1 MKEKV
6 LFKSK
11 EYGLGGHNKLE
22 LRVLGDGGLRL
33 WIQDG
38 ETNSLICMDRRDFKQ
53 LADTM
58 AKHARQAPVSVEPYD
73 FTQSLK
79 RKKVKTVSDTN
90 GIRKRKTRSDKGVKR
105 NGTKQDAI
113 AAMTDGVIDIDRVKA
128 ENIAQAMGE

>member
-33 WIQDG
+33 WVQDG

-53 LADTM
+53 LAEM
-58 AKHARQAPVSVEPYD
+58 LAKHARKAPTSVEPYD
-73 FTQSLK
+73 FTKSLK
-79 RKKVKTVSDTN
+79 RKKIKTVSDTN

-105 NGTKQDAI
+105 NNVKCDILGEMVGDIK
-113 AAMTDGVIDIDRVKA
+113 DIDQIKA
-128 ENIAQAMGE
+128 EAMAEVM

>member
-33 WIQDG
+33 WVQDG

-53 LADTM
+53 LAELL
-58 AKHARQAPVSVEPYD
+58 AKHARQAPTSVEPYD
-73 FTQSLK
+73 FSKSLK
-79 RKKVKTVSDTN
+79 RKKVETVSDTN
-90 GIRKRKTRSDKGVKR
+90 GLRKKRKTRSDKGVKR
-105 NGTKQDAI
+105 NNVKCDILGEMVGDIK
-113 AAMTDGVIDIDRVKA
+113 GIDQIKA
-128 ENIAQAMGE
+128 EAMAEAM